1 MLETDKRELIP
12 EIIMAEKS
20 KPKTIQRVLIIVAS
34 CAFLGTLVV
43 PIVDMFSKAYQ
54 PANNEA
60 TQDNISAAY
69 EQLQQKATG
78 YEEVLKREPNNP
90 TALEE
95 LTKTRFQIY
104 QLKGSKEDLQKAIVP
119 LEKLVKLYPERK
131 ELKALLEQAKTQV
144 AQTNQTPKSGSQK

>member
-1 MLETDKRELIP
+1 MLGTDKRELIS

-43 PIVDMFSKAYQ
+43 PIVEMFSNASQ

-60 TQDNISAAY
+60 TQDNIAAAY

-90 TALEE
+90 MALNE
-95 LTKTRFQIY
+95 LAKTRY
-104 QLKGSKEDLQKAIVP
+104 QMYKLKGSNEDLNKMVAP
-119 LEKLVKLYPERK
+119 LEKLVKLYPEQK
-131 ELKALLEQAKTQV
+131 ELKALLEQVKTQV
-144 AQTNQTPKSGSQK
+144 AQTNQPSKSGSQK

>member
-1 MLETDKRELIP
+1 MLETDKRELISK
-12 EIIMAEKS
+12 IIMAEKS

-60 TQDNISAAY
+60 TQDNIAAAY

-144 AQTNQTPKSGSQK
+144 AQTNQPSKSETQK